1 MVLSLGKLKDEEK
14 NLEYDRKRKWNTK
27 SSSLIYFISNRC
39 SQTLGGVQT
48 IMRLIE
54 EALPEQRFI
63 EIPLVYSKKDIKRD
77 KLPNT
82 EIYSLALNKS
92 EKIKQYINIFDQNEE
107 LSEVAIKPN
116 SKMVVFG
123 VQKLALLSKKD
134 LARNEVIIFQSNRPD
149 ITFGVKDGE
158 KVPFILEEKIKYIDK
173 FLFYTEEDKKEI
185 MKILDNSG
193 VKYNFK
199 SYIVP
204 NPSKTP
210 RKQICKYTN
219 NVMYMGR
226 FDIIQKNIKE
236 YIKLADRIYPKYRV
250 NAYGDGISKIL
261 LELSKVNV
269 EGYISD
275 ISEVAHKNSILLLLS
290 NYEGFGN
297 VIVEAYSV
305 GMPVIVYDSYPA
317 AKSIVTPNA
326 GKLIP
331 YGDLDGVIE
340 AIEEILKDEETFKK
354 YSDGAF
360 EESKKY
366 VREDIVKKYIDVIM
380 DEL

>member
-1 MVLSLGKLKDEEK
+1 MSEN
-14 NLEYDRKRKWNTK
+14 NLV
-27 SSSLIYFISNRC
+27 YFISNRC

-48 IMRLIE
+48 IIRLIE
-54 EALPEQRFI
+54 EALPDQKFI
-63 EIPLVYSKKDIKRD
+63 EMPLVYNKKDIKLD
-77 KLPNT
+77 KLPNA
-82 EIYSLALNKS
+82 EVYSLALNKS
-92 EKIKQYINIFDQNEE
+92 EKIKQYINIFEQKDE
-107 LSEVAIKPN
+107 LNKVAIQPD
-116 SKMVVFG
+116 SKIVVFG

-149 ITFGVKDGE
+149 ITFGALDGE
-158 KVPFILEEKIKYIDK
+158 KVPFLLEEKIKYIDK
-173 FLFYTEEDKKEI
+173 FLFYTEEDKREI
-185 MKILDNSG
+185 LKILNNSG
-193 VKYNFK
+193 VEYNFK

-210 RKQICKYTN
+210 RNQICKYTN

-226 FDIIQKNIKE
+226 FDILQKNIKE
-236 YIKLADRIYPKYRV
+236 YVKLADRIYPKYKV

-269 EGYISD
+269 GGYISD
-275 ISEVAHKNSILLLLS
+275 ISEVADQNSILLLLS

-317 AKSIVTPNA
+317 ARSIVTPNA
-326 GKLIP
+326 GKLVP
-331 YGDLDGVIE
+331 YGDLDGVIN

>member
-1 MVLSLGKLKDEEK
+1 MVLSLTKRKDV
-14 NLEYDRKRKWNTK
+14 EYDKKDRWQMK
-27 SSSLIYFISNRC
+27 SSGLIYFISNKC

-54 EALPEQRFI
+54 EALPNQKFI
-63 EIPLVYSKKDIKRD
+63 EMPLVYSKKDIKLE

-82 EIYSLALNKS
+82 EVYSLAVNKS
-92 EKIKQYINIFDQNEE
+92 EKLKQYINIFDQKNE
-107 LSEVAIKPN
+107 LSEAAIKPN
-116 SKMVVFG
+116 SKIVVFG

-149 ITFGVKDGE
+149 ITFGTVEGE
-158 KVPFILEEKIKYIDK
+158 KVPFLLEEKIKYIDK

-185 MKILDNSG
+185 LKILDNSG

-199 SYIVP
+199 TYIVP

-236 YIKLADRIYPKYRV
+236 YIRLADRIYPKYRV
-250 NAYGDGISKIL
+250 NAYGDGISKFL

-269 EGYISD
+269 EGYIKD

-317 AKSIVTPNA
+317 ARSIVTLNA
-326 GKLIP
+326 GKLVP
-331 YGDLDGVIE
+331 YGDLDGVIK
-340 AIEEILKDEETFKK
+340 AIEEILKDEKTFKK

-366 VREDIVKKYIDVIM
+366 VREDIIKRYIDVIM
-380 DEL
+380 DPLE

>member
-1 MVLSLGKLKDEEK
+1 MSKDLDNK
-14 NLEYDRKRKWNTK
+14 
-27 SSSLIYFISNRC
+27 LIYFVSNKC
-39 SQTLGGVQT
+39 SQTIGGVQT
-48 IMRLIE
+48 IIRLIE
-54 EALPEQRFI
+54 ESLPEQKFI
-63 EIPLVYSKKDIKRD
+63 EIPLVYNRKDLQLE
-77 KLPNT
+77 KLPNV
-82 EIYSLALNKS
+82 EIYSIALNKS
-92 EKIKQYINIFDQNEE
+92 EKLKHYLKFENTCSE
-107 LSEVAIKPN
+107 LSEVAIVPN
-116 SKMVVFG
+116 SKIIVFG
-123 VQKLALLSKKD
+123 VQKLVLLSKKD

-149 ITFGVKDGE
+149 VTFGTLESNKI
-158 KVPFILEEKIKYIDK
+158 PFILEDKIKYIDK

-185 MKILDNSG
+185 LKILENSK
-193 VKYNFK
+193 VEYSFK

-210 RKQICKYTN
+210 PNKICKYTN

-236 YIKLADRIYPKYRV
+236 YIKLADRIYPKYSI
-250 NAYGDGISKIL
+250 NAYGDGISKIA

-269 EGYISD
+269 EGVIKD
-275 ISEVAHKNSILLLLS
+275 ISQVADKNSILLLLS

-297 VIVEAYSV
+297 VLVEAYSV

-331 YGDLDGVIE
+331 YGDLDGVID
-340 AIEEILKDEETFKK
+340 AIEEILKDEETFKR

-366 VREDIVKKYIDVIM
+366 VKEDIVKRYVEVIR
-380 DEL
+380 DKV

>member
-1 MVLSLGKLKDEEK
+1 MSKDLNNK
-14 NLEYDRKRKWNTK
+14 
-27 SSSLIYFISNRC
+27 LIYFVSNRC
-39 SQTLGGVQT
+39 SQTIGGVQT
-48 IMRLIE
+48 IIRLIE
-54 EALPEQRFI
+54 EALPKQKFI
-63 EIPLVYSKKDIKRD
+63 EIPLVYNKKDLKLE
-77 KLPNT
+77 KLPNVDV
-82 EIYSLALNKS
+82 YSIALSKS
-92 EKIKQYINIFDQNEE
+92 EKLKYYLKLENNGNE
-107 LSEVAIKPN
+107 LSEVAIVPG
-116 SKMVVFG
+116 SKIIVFG
-123 VQKLALLSKKD
+123 VQKLVLLSKKD

-149 ITFGVKDGE
+149 VTFGTLESNKI
-158 KVPFILEEKIKYIDK
+158 PFILEDKIKYIDK
-173 FLFYTEEDKKEI
+173 FLFYTEEDRKEI
-185 MKILDNSG
+185 LKILDNSK
-193 VKYNFK
+193 VEYNFK

-210 RKQICKYTN
+210 RNQICKYTN

-236 YIKLADRIYPKYRV
+236 YIKLADKIYPKYNI
-250 NAYGDGISKIL
+250 NAYGDGISKIA

-269 EGYISD
+269 EGVIKD
-275 ISEVAHKNSILLLLS
+275 ISEVAHRNSILLLLS

-297 VIVEAYSV
+297 VLVEAYSV

-331 YGDLDGVIE
+331 YGDLEGVIE
-340 AIEEILKDEETFKK
+340 AIEEMLKDEETFKR

-366 VREDIVKKYIDVIM
+366 VKEDIVNKYINVIM
-380 DEL
+380 DEI

>member
-1 MVLSLGKLKDEEK
+1 MGCVFLLNKILREGRMDMSKYLNEK
-14 NLEYDRKRKWNTK
+14 
-27 SSSLIYFISNRC
+27 LIYFVSNRC
-39 SQTLGGVQT
+39 SQTIGGVQT
-48 IMRLIE
+48 IIRLIE
-54 EALPEQRFI
+54 EALPEQKFI
-63 EIPLVYSKKDIKRD
+63 EIPLIYNKKDLQVE
-77 KLPNT
+77 KLPNV
-82 EIYSLALNKS
+82 EVYSIALSKS
-92 EKIKQYINIFDQNEE
+92 EKIRHYLKLDNGSSE
-107 LSEVAIKPN
+107 LSEVAIVPD
-116 SKMVVFG
+116 SKIIVFG
-123 VQKLALLSKKD
+123 VQKLVLLSKKD
-134 LARNEVIIFQSNRPD
+134 LMNNEVIIFQSNRPD
-149 ITFGVKDGE
+149 VTFGTLESDRI
-158 KVPFILEEKIKYIDK
+158 PFILEEKIKYIDK
-173 FLFYTEEDKKEI
+173 FLFYTEEDRKEI
-185 MKILDNSG
+185 LRILDKSKVEYG
-193 VKYNFK
+193 FK

-210 RKQICKYTN
+210 RNQICRYTN

-236 YIKLADRIYPKYRV
+236 YVKLADRIYPKYNI
-250 NAYGDGISKIL
+250 NAYGDGISKII

-269 EGYISD
+269 EGVIRD

-331 YGDLDGVIE
+331 YGDIEGVIN
-340 AIEEILKDEETFKK
+340 AIEEILEDEETFKR

-366 VREDIVKKYIDVIM
+366 VKEDIVNRYIDVIM
-380 DEL
+380 DEI

>member
-1 MVLSLGKLKDEEK
+1 MSKYVGNK
-14 NLEYDRKRKWNTK
+14 
-27 SSSLIYFISNRC
+27 LIYFVSNRC
-39 SQTLGGVQT
+39 SQTIGGVQT
-48 IMRLIE
+48 IIRLIE
-54 EALPEQRFI
+54 EAMSKQKFI
-63 EIPLVYSKKDIKRD
+63 EIPLVYNKKDLKLD
-77 KLPNT
+77 KLPNV
-82 EIYSLALNKS
+82 EVYSIALSKS
-92 EKIKQYINIFDQNEE
+92 EKIKQYLRLEKSDDE
-107 LSEVAIKPN
+107 LNEVAIVPN
-116 SKMVVFG
+116 SKIVVFG
-123 VQKLALLSKKD
+123 VQKLVLLSKKD
-134 LARNEVIIFQSNRPD
+134 LMNNEIIIFQSNRPD
-149 ITFGVKDGE
+149 VTFGSLEGNKI
-158 KVPFILEEKIKYIDK
+158 PFILQDKIKYIDK
-173 FLFYTEEDKKEI
+173 FLFYTEEDRKEI
-185 MKILDNSG
+185 LKIIHNSK
-193 VKYNFK
+193 VEYNFK

-210 RKQICKYTN
+210 RRQICRYTN

-250 NAYGDGISKIL
+250 NAYGDGISKIA

-269 EGYISD
+269 EGVIRD

-331 YGDLDGVIE
+331 YGDLDGVIA

-366 VREDIVKKYIDVIM
+366 VKEDIVQKYIDVIW
-380 DEL
+380 DEIEMEAALRI

>member
-1 MVLSLGKLKDEEK
+1 MK
-14 NLEYDRKRKWNTK
+14 NSNNK
-27 SSSLIYFISNRC
+27 LIYFVSNRC
-39 SQTLGGVQT
+39 SQTMGGVQT
-48 IMRLIE
+48 IIRLIE
-54 EALPEQRFI
+54 RALPDQKFI
-63 EIPLVYSKKDIKRD
+63 EIPLVYNKKDFKLD

-82 EIYSLALNKS
+82 EIYSIVLNKS
-92 EKIKQYINIFDQNEE
+92 EKFKHYINIFEDNVDRLNEI
-107 LSEVAIKPN
+107 AIVPG
-116 SKMVVFG
+116 SKIIVFG

-134 LARNEVIIFQSNRPD
+134 LKNNEIIIFQSNRPD
-149 ITFGVKDGE
+149 VTFGTLDSK
-158 KVPFILEEKIKYIDK
+158 KVPFILEEKVKYIDK
-173 FLFYTEEDKKEI
+173 FLFYTEEDRKEI
-185 MKILDNSG
+185 IKILDNSNVEYG
-193 VKYNFK
+193 FK

-210 RKQICKYTN
+210 RNQICQYTN

-226 FDIIQKNIKE
+226 FDIIQKNIME
-236 YIKLADRIYPKYRV
+236 YVKLADKIHPKYHI
-250 NAYGDGISKIL
+250 NAYGEGISKIL

-269 EGYISD
+269 EGFIKD
-275 ISEVAHKNSILLLLS
+275 IGEVAHKNSILLLLS

-297 VIVEAYSV
+297 VLVEAYSI

-326 GKLIP
+326 GKLVP
-331 YGDLDGVIE
+331 YGDINGVIT

-366 VREDIVKKYIDVIM
+366 VKEDIVKKYIHVIE
-380 DEL
+380 DNLQYVK

>member
-1 MVLSLGKLKDEEK
+1 MSEN
-14 NLEYDRKRKWNTK
+14 NLV
-27 SSSLIYFISNRC
+27 YFISNRC

-48 IMRLIE
+48 IIRLIE
-54 EALPEQRFI
+54 EALPDQKFI
-63 EIPLVYSKKDIKRD
+63 EMPLVYNKKDIKLD
-77 KLPNT
+77 KLPNA
-82 EIYSLALNKS
+82 EVYSLALNKS
-92 EKIKQYINIFDQNEE
+92 EKIKQYINIFEQKDE
-107 LSEVAIKPN
+107 LNKVAIQPD
-116 SKMVVFG
+116 SKIVVFG

-149 ITFGVKDGE
+149 ITFGALDGE
-158 KVPFILEEKIKYIDK
+158 KVPFLLEEKIKYIDK
-173 FLFYTEEDKKEI
+173 FLFYTEEDKREI
-185 MKILDNSG
+185 LKILNNSG
-193 VKYNFK
+193 VEYKFK

-210 RKQICKYTN
+210 RNQICKYTN

-226 FDIIQKNIKE
+226 FDIMQKNIRE

-269 EGYISD
+269 EGYIKD

-331 YGDLDGVIE
+331 YGDLEGVIQ

-366 VREDIVKKYIDVIM
+366 VREDIVRRYIDVIM

>member
-1 MVLSLGKLKDEEK
+1 MDMYSINIK
-14 NLEYDRKRKWNTK
+14 YKREGRMDMCRNFNNR
-27 SSSLIYFISNRC
+27 LIYFVSNKC
-39 SQTLGGVQT
+39 SQTIGGVQT
-48 IMRLIE
+48 IIRLIE
-54 EALPEQRFI
+54 EALPYQRFI
-63 EIPLVYSKKDIKRD
+63 EIPIIYNKKDLQLD
-77 KLPNT
+77 KLPNV
-82 EIYSLALNKS
+82 EIYSIALNKG
-92 EKIKQYINIFDQNEE
+92 EKIKQYLKLDNDSNELNE
-107 LSEVAIKPN
+107 IAIVPN
-116 SKMVVFG
+116 SRIIVFG

-134 LARNEVIIFQSNRPD
+134 LMNNEVIIFQSNRPD
-149 ITFGVKDGE
+149 VTFGTLESDKI
-158 KVPFILEEKIKYIDK
+158 PFILEDKIKYIDK

-185 MKILDNSG
+185 LRIMDNSN
-193 VKYNFK
+193 VEYNFK

-236 YIKLADRIYPKYRV
+236 YVKLADRIYPKYNI
-250 NAYGDGISKIL
+250 NAYGDGISKLL

-269 EGYISD
+269 EGVIRD
-275 ISEVAHKNSILLLLS
+275 ISEVAHRNSILLLLS

-297 VIVEAYSV
+297 VLVEAYSV

-331 YGDLDGVIE
+331 YGDIDGVID
-340 AIEEILKDEETFKK
+340 AIDEILKDEETFKR

-366 VREDIVKKYIDVIM
+366 VKEDIVNRYVDVIL
-380 DEL
+380 DEI

>member
-1 MVLSLGKLKDEEK
+1 
-14 NLEYDRKRKWNTK
+14 
-27 SSSLIYFISNRC
+27 
-39 SQTLGGVQT
+39 
-48 IMRLIE
+48 MRLIE
-54 EALPEQRFI
+54 EALPSQRFI
-63 EIPLVYSKKDIKRD
+63 EIPLVYNKKDIKLD

-92 EKIKQYINIFDQNEE
+92 EKIKHYINIFDQDDE
-107 LSEVAIKPN
+107 LSEVAIKPK
-116 SKMVVFG
+116 SKIVVFG

-149 ITFGVKDGE
+149 ITFGTVEGE

-185 MKILDNSG
+185 LKILDNSG
-193 VKYNFK
+193 VEYNFK

-210 RKQICKYTN
+210 RKQICQYTN

-236 YIKLADRIYPKYRV
+236 YVKLADRIYPKYNV

-269 EGYISD
+269 GGYIRD
-275 ISEVAHKNSILLLLS
+275 ISEVAHENSILLLLS

-297 VIVEAYSV
+297 VIVEAFSV

-317 AKSIVTPNA
+317 ARSIVTPNA

-366 VREDIVKKYIDVIM
+366 VREDIIKRYINVIM
-380 DEL
+380 DSI